1 MLLFNLYEILLM
13 LSPSA
18 PISSWE
24 LTWTILSNSR
34 LDIFSATLL
43 ISTIGLVIFLEKNKI
58 NKEPAEKTIKPAMR

>member
-1 MLLFNLYEILLM
+1 KTKIDKYCSVLVEECDKMNKLIQELLDY
-13 LSPSA
+13 
-18 PISSWE
+18 
-24 LTWTILSNSR
+24 SR